1 MSRSQ
6 VSDHKMVTFEGE
18 IMDHVMRLWRQPL
31 GRVVTAAM
39 LLIML
44 AGLGGVVTMYTI
56 TKAHSAANS
65 CQLNSPASNLQ
76 HVISI
81 PFHNTHFTRDNPK
94 SPSYLHP
101 MTNLRNFI
109 ATT

>member
-1 MSRSQ
+1 
-6 VSDHKMVTFEGE
+6 MVTFEGE

-44 AGLGGVVTMYTI
+44 AGLGGVVTMHTI
-56 TKAHSAANS
+56 TKAHAAANS
-65 CQLNSPASNLQ
+65 CQLNSAQGNIQ

-81 PFHNTHFTRDNPK
+81 QFDNTHFTRDNPNV
-94 SPSYLHP
+94 PSDLELSKP
-101 MTNLRNFI
+101 
-109 ATT
+109 